1 MQDVIIIGGGV
12 IGCAIARELSRYK
25 LDVLLLEAHGD
36 VGRGTSGAN
45 SGIVHAGYD
54 PKPGTFKARFNVKGN
69 LMYDQLAK
77 ELDFGFSRCGAYVI
91 AFNDEDMKTIDDLLE
106 RARINGVEG
115 CYKMT
120 REEILEREPNVN
132 PEIKGGMFHDS
143 GVCLSYEVVIAF
155 AENAMQNGVSILVDN
170 EVTDIKQLPDRTF
183 EVTTGKGTY
192 HGKRVINC
200 AGIFA
205 DKISEMAGAEV
216 IKQQPRRG
224 DYFIYDKKHK
234 GFVNGVI
241 FPCPG
246 PMGKGVL
253 VIPMPE
259 GNTVIGPSSTDTDLR
274 DSNYTLQEDLDF
286 VWNNATH
293 CCPDL
298 PRTDVITSFMGLRAE
313 GVDYHDFY
321 IKASDKV
328 RGFVNLSCIASPGLT
343 SAPAI
348 AEYVAEEILRDQ
360 LGLPL
365 VPNPDFDPIR
375 KGIQHYFDRDW
386 KEREALIAE
395 DPHYGRIVCRC
406 ETVTEGEIVD
416 AIKRVPGKVTLGA
429 IKYRTR
435 AGMGR
440 CQGGFCTCRI
450 MDIIHRET
458 GMPKEEITTRGYDS
472 NIVVGK
478 IKQFSAQGVSDND
491 KEC

>member
-1 MQDVIIIGGGV
+1 MLDVLIIGGGV

-25 LDVLLLEAHGD
+25 LDIALVEAKCD
-36 VGRGTSGAN
+36 VGKGTSSAN

-54 PKPGTFKARFNVKGN
+54 PKPGTLKARFNVKGN
-69 LMYDQLAK
+69 LMFDKLAE
-77 ELDFGFSRCGAYVI
+77 ELEFAFHRCGSYVI
-91 AFNDEDMKTIDDLLE
+91 AFNDDDMKTIDLLLE
-106 RARINGVEG
+106 RGKQNGVSG
-115 CYKMT
+115 LIKMT

-132 PEIKGGMFHDS
+132 PEIKGGMFHNS
-143 GVCLSYEVVIAF
+143 GVCASYELVIAL
-155 AENAMQNGVSILVDN
+155 AENAMQNGVSIFVDN
-170 EVTDIKQLPDRTF
+170 EVTAIKQLPDATF
-183 EVTTGKGTY
+183 EVTTTKDVF
-192 HGKRVINC
+192 HARHVINC

-205 DKISEMAGAEV
+205 DVISEMAGAEV

-234 GFVNGVI
+234 GFVNTVI

-259 GNTVIGPSSTDTDLR
+259 GNMIIGPSSTDTDLR
-274 DSNYTLQEDLDF
+274 DSNYTLQEELDF

-293 CCPDL
+293 CCPNL
-298 PRTDVITSFMGLRAE
+298 PRTDVISSFMGLRAE

-328 RGFVNLSCIASPGLT
+328 KGFINLSCIASPGLT
-343 SAPAI
+343 SSPAI
-348 AEYVAEEILRDQ
+348 AEYVAEILRDE
-360 LGLPL
+360 LHLKME
-365 VPNPDFDPIR
+365 PNPHFNPKR
-375 KGIQHYFDRDW
+375 EGVKHFFHKTW
-386 KEREALIAE
+386 EEREQLIKE
-395 DPHYGRIVCRC
+395 NPEYGRIVCRC

-416 AIKRVPGKVTLGA
+416 AIRRTPGEVTLGS

-458 GMPKEEITTRGYDS
+458 GMPKEDITTRGDGS

-478 IKQFSAQGVSDND
+478 IKQFAAEGGTEDDQ
-491 KEC
+491 EC